1 MTENKKILIATENP
15 GKFRE
20 IVEILKNLPFEF
32 IFLGNLDIPKN
43 LEETGK
49 THEENAIL
57 KAKHFHELTKLPT
70 IGEDSGIYV
79 DALKNELGISTR
91 RWGKGAKASDEEW
104 LTHFMEIMKD
114 QNNRKAA
121 FVSVAAF
128 TDGKEIGT
136 FMGETKGEISYKIE
150 APIKTGVPLS
160 SVFRPVGETKVYNA
174 LSESEKAK
182 TSHRGKAFTELRNWL
197 KKHVINA

>member
-1 MTENKKILIATENP
+1 MAESKKILIATENP

-20 IVEILKNLPFEF
+20 IIEILKNLPFEF
-32 IFLGNLDIPKN
+32 VFLGSLDIPKN
-43 LEETGK
+43 LEETGS
-49 THEENAIL
+49 THEENAML
-57 KAKHFHELTKLPT
+57 KAKHFHDLTGLPT

-91 RWGKGAKASDEEW
+91 RWGKGAKASDKEW
-104 LTHFMEIMKD
+104 LIHFMEIMKD
-114 QNNRKAA
+114 KDNRKAS

-128 TDGKEIGT
+128 TDGKEIKT
-136 FMGETKGEISYKIE
+136 FTGETKGEVSYEIE

-160 SVFRPVGETKVYNA
+160 SVFRPTGETRVYNA

-182 TSHRGKAFTELRNWL
+182 TSHRGKAFTELKTWL